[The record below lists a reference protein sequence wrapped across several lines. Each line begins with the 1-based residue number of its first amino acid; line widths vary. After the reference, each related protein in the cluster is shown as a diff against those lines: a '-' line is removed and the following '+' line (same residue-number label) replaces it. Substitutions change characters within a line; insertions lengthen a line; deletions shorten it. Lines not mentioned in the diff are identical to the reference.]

1 MHRVEEIF
9 IRDFREIQKYTF
21 QIFKEIRKKT
31 CFFIIPICKVLGI
44 IQLNSNNFEL
54 EVDILNYEFYSPVS
68 DVQISFFVEKLPK
81 F

>member
-9 IRDFREIQKYTF
+9 IRDFREIQKYTL
-21 QIFKEIRKKT
+21 QIFKEIRKKI

-68 DVQISFFVEKLPK
+68 DVQIYFFVEKLPK